1 MSFNDIKNPEE
12 LLSYMIDNVTYGFVG
27 KNKKIYDDT
36 ESEEWCDWYQECL
49 VQTGEEILK
58 SNVGTCW
65 DQVEL
70 ERLWFK
76 NHKYDFK
83 TIFIYFEVDHENT
96 YPTHSFL
103 LFKENN
109 KWCWFEHAFGDYEG
123 IYKFDSFKDA
133 LNYVKKAFFDR
144 ALDINVATNDDK
156 KLIKCY
162 EYKELNKH
170 LSVDEY
176 MNHVTN
182 GKELY
187 D

>member
-1 MSFNDIKNPEE
+1 MNFNDIQNPQE
-12 LLSYMIDNVTYGFVG
+12 LLSYMIENVIYGFVG

-36 ESEEWCDWYQECL
+36 ESDEWYDWYQECS

-58 SNVGTCW
+58 TNVGTCW

-103 LFKENN
+103 LFYEDS
-109 KWCWFEHAFGDYEG
+109 KWCWFEHAFGDFEG
-123 IYKFDSFKDA
+123 IYKFDTFNDA
-133 LNYVKKAFFDR
+133 LNDVKRAFLNR
-144 ALDINVATNDDK
+144 AIETGAATINDK
-156 KLIKCY
+156 RLIKCY
-162 EYKELNKH
+162 EYDELTKS

-176 MNHVTN
+176 MSHVTN
-182 GKELY
+182 GKEL
-187 D
+187 